1 MQRAYNFLKRCSI
14 FLIARKTINK
24 KFVISIFLHCSLEKL
39 NGHLRGNNLSFFNH
53 VLNHGAVKHE
63 KQKQHYI
70 VSNIQ
75 IQVRRPRR
83 IFQK

>member
-83 IFQK
+83 IFQN